1 MLSSCIPVSDF
12 GPGGIIRQC
21 KCDETNVGIFYCC
34 FFSHPFYEALLLMLW
49 ILGIQVEVAN
59 SVYSAAAIL
68 APTIDA
74 GPPGFHR

>member
-1 MLSSCIPVSDF
+1 VMKLLL
-12 GPGGIIRQC
+12 G
-21 KCDETNVGIFYCC
+21 
-34 FFSHPFYEALLLMLW
+34 FFIVAFCSHPIYKALLLMLW

>member
-1 MLSSCIPVSDF
+1 L
-12 GPGGIIRQC
+12 G
-21 KCDETNVGIFYCC
+21 
-34 FFSHPFYEALLLMLW
+34 FFIVAFCSHPIYKALLLMLW